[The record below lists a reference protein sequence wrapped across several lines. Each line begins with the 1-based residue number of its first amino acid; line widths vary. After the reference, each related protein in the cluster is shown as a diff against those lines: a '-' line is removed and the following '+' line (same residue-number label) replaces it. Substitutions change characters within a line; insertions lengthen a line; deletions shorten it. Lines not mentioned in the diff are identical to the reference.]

1 MQFKA
6 RFDEI
11 SRNIQTI
18 ARIFVCKTVYLRS
31 ATSCFRPKKNPIF
44 FIDLVMEANTVT
56 YSTAPESFE
65 PSVIGCFDKGIQAA
79 KNVPQL
85 EKHVMERLFW
95 SGTPLLESVGENES
109 EVKQLR
115 EAIRNAIQRAIIPLK
130 AYAKEYEQYLDL
142 YNLDIK
148 KFLE

>member
-1 MQFKA
+1 M
-6 RFDEI
+6 
-11 SRNIQTI
+11 
-18 ARIFVCKTVYLRS
+18 
-31 ATSCFRPKKNPIF
+31 
-44 FIDLVMEANTVT
+44 T